1 MSIRIKLFLTFFALT
16 ILPLGLIGFTN
27 RQNVQNV
34 GKLMVAESTDLIKQ
48 LGETSIRQKAED
60 TARQVALYIK
70 AHPDLLADPKLI
82 MADTQ
87 LGAIAVQPVGITGY
101 TVLYDDS
108 GMVYF
113 HSNPALIAMN
123 MHMFANSLQE
133 FWTVFEASLDG
144 TKVGSYYVWEEADGS
159 LRDKYMEC
167 VPVEDTN
174 LRVAATTY
182 IDEFYAPI
190 RETEQQAEQIY
201 ATTRTQAIAALVAVA
216 GLAVLAGW
224 WISSSISKPVTALV
238 EASYAVEAGR
248 FEDVNLDEVEKRRD
262 EMGGL
267 ARVFSSMATQVYKRE
282 KSLNEEVSD
291 LREKVQLFIKIDEA
305 KKERDIQQI
314 TDSDYFN
321 ALIKRV
327 NELRQIRD
335 EA

>member
-1 MSIRIKLFLTFFALT
+1 
-16 ILPLGLIGFTN
+16 
-27 RQNVQNV
+27 
-34 GKLMVAESTDLIKQ
+34 
-48 LGETSIRQKAED
+48 
-60 TARQVALYIK
+60 
-70 AHPDLLADPKLI
+70 
-82 MADTQ
+82 MA
-87 LGAIAVQPVGITGY
+87 
-101 TVLYDDS
+101 
-108 GMVYF
+108 
-113 HSNPALIAMN
+113 
-123 MHMFANSLQE
+123 
-133 FWTVFEASLDG
+133 
-144 TKVGSYYVWEEADGS
+144 
-159 LRDKYMEC
+159 C

-267 ARVFSSMATQVYKRE
+267 ARVFSSMAAQVYKRE
-282 KSLNEEVSD
+282 KNLIEEVSD